1 MRSWRKV
8 WTCEGETW
16 KWNKS
21 RIDIAEMRECGDMT
35 RSDFKW
41 TGAKNKQNTSKY
53 ETTSNGLKDVYLN
66 FSGGVVNKR
75 TKQNM
80 WRSNEQNFS
89 KFNENYEITNP
100 RTQCTL
106 SKKNMKKSTPRNTEI
121 KLFKS
126 VKEKHFKS
134 GGRGGGEEHQHR
146 GQRYGQ
152 HISCQKNVS

>member
-1 MRSWRKV
+1 MWGRNLEMEQEQNRHCRDERMWRHDK
-8 WTCEGETW
+8 
-16 KWNKS
+16 
-21 RIDIAEMRECGDMT
+21 

-53 ETTSNGLKDVYLN
+53 ETTSNGLIDVYLN

-100 RTQCTL
+100 RTQWTL
-106 SKKNMKKSTPRNTEI
+106 SKKNMKKSTPRNTKI

-134 GGRGGGEEHQHR
+134 EGRGGGEEHQHR
-146 GQRYGQ
+146 VKDTDSIFLAR
-152 HISCQKNVS
+152 KT